1 MFESFQAKPFQEARE
16 RECTEKEEKE
26 YADGGITLL
35 VSSSEAGD
43 VKSDIS

>member
-16 RECTEKEEKE
+16 RECTEKEKE